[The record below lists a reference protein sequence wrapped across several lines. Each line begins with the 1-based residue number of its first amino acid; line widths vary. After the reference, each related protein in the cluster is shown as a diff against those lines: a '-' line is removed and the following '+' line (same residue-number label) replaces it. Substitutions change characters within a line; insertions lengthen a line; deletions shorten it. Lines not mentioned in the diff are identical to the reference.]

1 MRRTGRW
8 LMLGVIATLV
18 LVTGCATP
26 LTPRESGTL
35 TGAGVGAAAGAVLGG
50 IAGSPGKGAA
60 IGAGVGAVTGLLTG
74 NAIQNEQAQQAA
86 RPYPPRYAYAPPPGA
101 HRVPYPPPPPPIAAL
116 QIEASPPDTEIIV
129 DGRKIGRAG
138 ELHGPV
144 TVPVVAGSH
153 IVQFY
158 WRGFSITNHIVASPQ
173 TTVIVRRD
181 LARSAGTPPPPPPP
195 AYPQPPY
202 WQP

>member
-60 IGAGVGAVTGLLTG
+60 IGAGVGALTGLLAG
-74 NAIQNEQAQQAA
+74 NAIQDEQAAQAA
-86 RPYPPRYAYAPPPGA
+86 RPYPPRYAYAPPSPA
-101 HRVPYPPPPPPIAAL
+101 YQVRYPPPPPPTAAL
-116 QIEASPPDTEIIV
+116 QIEAAPQDTEIVV
-129 DGRKIGRAG
+129 DGRRIGRAG
-138 ELHGPV
+138 EFHGPV
-144 TVPVVAGSH
+144 TVPVVAGQH
-153 IVQFY
+153 VVQLY
-158 WRGFSITNHIVASPQ
+158 CRGFSITNHIVVSPK
-173 TTVIVRRD
+173 TTVIVRRN
-181 LARSAGTPPPPPPP
+181 LARSAGAPPPPPPG

-202 WQP
+202 

>member
-8 LMLGVIATLV
+8 LMSGVIATLI

-26 LTPRESGTL
+26 MTPRESGTL

-60 IGAGVGAVTGLLTG
+60 IGAGVGALTGLLAG
-74 NAIQNEQAQQAA
+74 NAVQNEQAAQAV
-86 RPYPPRYAYAPPPGA
+86 RPYPRRYAYVPPPSA
-101 HRVPYPPPPPPIAAL
+101 YHAPYPPPPPPTASL
-116 QIEASPPDTEIIV
+116 QIEAMPPDTEIII
-129 DGRKIGRAG
+129 DGRRIGRAG
-138 ELHGPV
+138 EFHGLV
-144 TVPVVAGSH
+144 TVPVVAGPH
-153 IVQFY
+153 VVQLY
-158 WRGFSITNHIVASPQ
+158 WRGFSITNHIVASPE

-181 LARSAGTPPPPPPP
+181 LARSAGAPPPPPPG

-202 WQP
+202 